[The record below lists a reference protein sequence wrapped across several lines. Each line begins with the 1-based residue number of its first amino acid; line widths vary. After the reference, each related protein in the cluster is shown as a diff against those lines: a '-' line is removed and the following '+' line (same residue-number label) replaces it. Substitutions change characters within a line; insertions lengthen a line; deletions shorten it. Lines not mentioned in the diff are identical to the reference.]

1 MYPFFPDILRAS
13 LRPCRR
19 ASRRAPHPPRS
30 GLRLAAGRAV
40 RLAAA
45 SLAAAFFA
53 STLLAEVPADYPA
66 WTLSQG
72 LFGAGSQPEEAP
84 AGDAVPNLLKYAA
97 GLPALTPAFSSDLFD
112 FTLDH
117 DAQAI
122 DLTFR
127 RSPSATGV
135 VLTPEWAWSPE
146 GPWYAAGFGLEFRG
160 VEGDREVWDTSLPF
174 DGGGF
179 FRLRA
184 GVPDETLRP
193 RFRSP
198 FDLAYSPG
206 GQTLAITDPEC
217 GVLYLLGT
225 AGPLLGEQRSVVLHG
240 RPSGLVWTAPDRL
253 LVAEY
258 GVGTVAEVDASLEQ
272 PHVVRRLRA
281 GAMPYGVALAPESG
295 LVVVSDFG
303 RSEVRALDLAT
314 GLELGRVA
322 VSRNPGFVA
331 VTPDESLAVVANTL
345 PAGAAD
351 DLVTAA
357 EVALID
363 LDEFVVTAR
372 VPLPHGSTNVRQL
385 RVSPDGRWAYVVH
398 TIGVV
403 VLPAIKL
410 DRGWVNNNALSIIDL
425 AGRRRLAT
433 VLIDEANE
441 GVTDPWGVALGDGG
455 DTLWITAAG
464 VHQLVRID
472 LRGLH
477 RHLAGD
483 AAVRAA
489 STLHPEMIWPRL
501 WAGKDRLDYH
511 LHQHFTALKSA
522 GLVSRVRLPLNGPRG
537 LAISPTLGT
546 VAVGGY
552 FSGDLVL
559 IDPETLGT
567 LASFSLGVQPPADAQ
582 RRGEK
587 YFHDAT
593 LSTSHWV
600 SCATCHPEGR
610 ADGLNW
616 DLPNDRV
623 GTYKNTKSLVGAH
636 ATPPTTWTGVRP
648 NATVSVASGYD
659 HIHFSKPPAQVVA
672 DTNTYVAGLRP
683 EPSPYRMRGKLS
695 PLAQAGKVLFE
706 SPAVGCASCHSG
718 AWFSNL
724 GQYDVG
730 TRAEADGNDI
740 NVPTFDT
747 PSTTEAWRTGP
758 FLHDG
763 RSASLLEV
771 ISAHNPAN
779 AHGRTSHLTPT
790 EKSAL
795 AEYLLSF

>member
-1 MYPFFPDILRAS
+1 MHSPLPGAHVRSRFALGPLARA
-13 LRPCRR
+13 LLVFACL
-19 ASRRAPHPPRS
+19 APSPQLSAQQPE
-30 GLRLAAGRAV
+30 G
-40 RLAAA
+40 
-45 SLAAAFFA
+45 
-53 STLLAEVPADYPA
+53 YPA
-66 WTLSQG
+66 WSLSQG
-72 LFGAGSQPEEAP
+72 LYGGNSQTEATP
-84 AGDAVPNLLKYAA
+84 AGDGVPNLLKYSA
-97 GLPALTPAFSSDLFD
+97 GLPALSRAHSSDLFD
-112 FTLDH
+112 YTFNSDT
-117 DAQAI
+117 QAI
-122 DLTFR
+122 DLVFR
-127 RSPSATGV
+127 RSSLAKDV
-135 VLTPEWAWSPE
+135 VLTPEWAWSVE
-146 GPWYAAGFGLEFRG
+146 GPWFTGGFGLEFRG
-160 VEGDREVWDTSLPF
+160 LEGDREVWDTSLPF
-174 DGGGF
+174 DGTGF

-184 GVPDETLRP
+184 GAPDETLRP

-198 FDLAYSPG
+198 FDLAYSPSG
-206 GQTLAITDPEC
+206 DTLAITDREF
-217 GVLYLLGT
+217 GLVYLLRT
-225 AGPLLGEQRSVVLHG
+225 SGPYLGEQHSVLLHG
-240 RPSGLVWTAPDRL
+240 QPTGLVWTAPDRL

-258 GVGTVAEVDASLEQ
+258 GVGTLAEIDTTPEKPRVL
-272 PHVVRRLRA
+272 RRLRA
-281 GAMPYGVALAPESG
+281 GPMPYGVALAPASG

-303 RSEVRALDLAT
+303 RSEVRAIDLET
-314 GLELGRVA
+314 GVEVGRVA

-331 VTPDESLAVVANTL
+331 VTPDEALAVVANTL

-351 DLVTAA
+351 SLVTAA
-357 EVALID
+357 EIALID
-363 LDEFVVTAR
+363 LDDVSIAAR
-372 VPLPHGSTNVRQL
+372 VPLPHGSTNVRQI
-385 RVSPDGRWAYVVH
+385 RISPDGRWAYVVH

-425 AGRRRLAT
+425 AARRRLAT

-464 VHQLVRID
+464 VHQLVRIN

-477 RHLAGD
+477 RHMAGD
-483 AAVRAA
+483 AEVRAA
-489 STLHPEMIWPRL
+489 STLHPEAIWPRL
-501 WAGKDRLDYH
+501 WAGTDQLEYH
-511 LHQHFTALKSA
+511 LHQHFTALRSA

-537 LAISPTLGT
+537 LAVSPTLGT
-546 VAVGGY
+546 VAVAGY
-552 FSGDLVL
+552 FSGDLLL
-559 IDPETLGT
+559 IDPDTLETMASLPLG
-567 LASFSLGVQPPADAQ
+567 LQSPADAH

-648 NATVSVASGYD
+648 NATVSVASGFD
-659 HIHFSKPPAQVVA
+659 HIHFSKPPAQIIS

-683 EPSPYRMRGKLS
+683 EPSPFRTRGKLS

-706 SPAVGCASCHSG
+706 SSAVGCATCHSG
-718 AWFSNL
+718 TWFSNL

-730 TRAEADGNDI
+730 TRALADGNDI
-740 NVPTFDT
+740 NTPTFDT

-763 RSASLLEV
+763 RSSTILEV
-771 ISAHNPAN
+771 ISTHNDGN
-779 AHGRTSHLTPT
+779 THGRTSHLSPT
-790 EKSAL
+790 EKNAL
-795 AEYLLSF
+795 VEYLLSF